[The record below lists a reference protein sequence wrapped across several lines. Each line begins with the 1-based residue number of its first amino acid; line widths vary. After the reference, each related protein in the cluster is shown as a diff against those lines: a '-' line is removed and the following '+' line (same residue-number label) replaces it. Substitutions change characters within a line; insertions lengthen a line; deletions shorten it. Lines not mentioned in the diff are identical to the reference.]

1 MAGGY
6 GAPNQ
11 FGTSPQAHY
20 ALRNQHNPNT
30 PNYNGYRPFQQRG
43 QHPHGPPNNQVPT
56 GPQAQAA
63 GGADESK

>member
-1 MAGGY
+1 MGGAY

-11 FGTSPQAHY
+11 FGTSPQM
-20 ALRNQHNPNT
+20 RNQYNHNQS
-30 PNYNGYRPFQQRG
+30 NYNGNRNLQQRG

-56 GPQAQAA
+56 GPQAQST